1 MYMNVKSAVLRVI
14 YHSDQHKLETEDR
27 LHAIMYL
34 IRNNTELDFKYE
46 QKEKTGASIQ
56 LHSSEVQESLEDL
69 RSHRLV
75 EKKINQTIGGDEV
88 VDYQL
93 TEKGV
98 EQMERLLKNN
108 QTERKI
114 SEITN
119 EYEDYP
125 LSNLLVELYE
135 SEEAHRW

>member
-1 MYMNVKSAVLRVI
+1 MNVKSAVLRVI
-14 YHSDQHKLETEDR
+14 YHGDQHKLETEDR

-56 LHSSEVQESLEDL
+56 LHSSEVQESVEDL

-98 EQMERLLKNN
+98 EQMERLLKDN

-135 SEEAHRW
+135 SEEAHLW